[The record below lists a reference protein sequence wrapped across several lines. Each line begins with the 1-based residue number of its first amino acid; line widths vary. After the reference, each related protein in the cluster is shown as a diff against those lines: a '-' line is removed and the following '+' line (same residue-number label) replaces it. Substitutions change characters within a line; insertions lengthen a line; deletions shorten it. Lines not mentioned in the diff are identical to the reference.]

1 MGLFSSI
8 LEKLGIGSAEAA
20 PAPAPAPEVIFV
32 DPAELPPSSVSA
44 AATPAAPTPAPISAV
59 DVLGLLEQKAAAN
72 PQKLNWKTS
81 IVDLLKLLD
90 LDSSF
95 GARKEMAVE
104 LGCPANLMA
113 DSAQMNMWLHKEV
126 LRRIAQNGGN
136 LPADLI
142 D

>member
-1 MGLFSSI
+1 MGLFGSI
-8 LEKLGIGSAEAA
+8 LEKLGMGSAKAA
-20 PAPAPAPEVIFV
+20 PAPEPTPEVIFV
-32 DPAELPPSSVSA
+32 DPAELPPSA
-44 AATPAAPTPAPISAV
+44 PAAPAAPAPISEV
-59 DVLGLLEQKAAAN
+59 DVVGLLTEKAAAN

-95 GARKEMAVE
+95 GARKEMAKE
-104 LGCPANLMA
+104 LGCPENLMG

-136 LPADLI
+136 VPADLI
-142 D
+142 

>member
-1 MGLFSSI
+1 MGLFGSI
-8 LEKLGIGSAEAA
+8 LEKLGMGSAKAA
-20 PAPAPAPEVIFV
+20 PAPEPTPEVIFV
-32 DPAELPPSSVSA
+32 DPAELPPSA
-44 AATPAAPTPAPISAV
+44 PAEPAAPAPISEV
-59 DVLGLLEQKAAAN
+59 DVVGLLTEKAAAN

-95 GARKEMAVE
+95 GARKEMAKE
-104 LGCPANLMA
+104 LGCPENLMG

-136 LPADLI
+136 VPADLI
-142 D
+142 

>member
-8 LEKLGIGSAEAA
+8 LDTLGLGSAKAA
-20 PAPAPAPEVIFV
+20 PAPAPAPEPVPEVIFV
-32 DPAELPPSSVSA
+32 DPAELPPTA
-44 AATPAAPTPAPISAV
+44 AATAKVEAPKPVATV
-59 DVLGLLEQKAAAN
+59 DVMALMEQKAAAN

-95 GARKEMAVE
+95 GARKEMAKE
-104 LGCPANLMA
+104 LECPEKLMA

-126 LRRIAQNGGN
+126 LKRIAANGGN
-136 LPADLI
+136 IPADLL
-142 D
+142 

>member
-32 DPAELPPSSVSA
+32 DPAELPPSSGSA